1 MKKIFLL
8 LLITLCI
15 AGCDNTEQNIS
26 QGKTIGV
33 ALPNQIVQRW
43 IQDGDNIKAG
53 LEAKGYNVD
62 LKYAEDNVYTQTDQI
77 DTMIERGVNCLVISA
92 IDSNK
97 LHGVLE
103 KAKKKN
109 IPIIAY
115 DRLLMD
121 TDAVSYYATFDNK
134 GVGVLMGR
142 YVEDKLNLKDGAGPY
157 NIEFFAGSPTDNN
170 AHILNKGVFEV
181 LQPYIDKGQLKV
193 PSGQTDFNSICTL
206 RWSRAAAEE
215 RLEKILATYYNDN
228 VKLDAVIVATDIM
241 SSGIIS
247 TLESAGY
254 KDMPIITGQ
263 DAEIQAVRNIIA
275 GKQSMTV
282 FKDTRI
288 LADKCVNMVDSVLQG
303 KEPEINDST
312 SYDNHVYVVPSYLC
326 TPKSIDKDNY
336 KAELIDGGYY
346 TEDALNS

>member
-8 LLITLCI
+8 LLIILCM
-15 AGCDNTEQNIS
+15 AGCGNTEKTVQNN
-26 QGKTIGV
+26 KTIGV

-62 LKYAEDNVYTQTDQI
+62 LKYAEDNPYTQIEQI
-77 DTMIERGVNCLVISA
+77 DTMIERGADCLIISA

-97 LHGVLE
+97 LHQVLD

-109 IPIIAY
+109 IPVIAY

-134 GVGVLMGR
+134 GVGVLMAR
-142 YVEDKLNLKDGAGPY
+142 YIEDKLNLKSGEGSY
-157 NIEFFAGSPTDNN
+157 NIEFFAGSPNDNN
-170 AHILNKGVFEV
+170 AHILNNGVFEV

-193 PSGQTDFNSICTL
+193 PSGQTDFDLICTM
-206 RWSRAAAEE
+206 RWSRALAEE
-215 RLEKILATYYNDN
+215 RLANILATHYNEN
-228 VKLDAVIVATDIM
+228 TKLDAVIVATDIM
-241 SSGIIS
+241 SSGIIN
-247 TLESAGY
+247 TLENAGY
-254 KDMPIITGQ
+254 KTLPIVTGQ
-263 DAEIQAVRNIIA
+263 DAEVQAVKNIIA

-288 LADKCVNMVDSVLQG
+288 LANKCVDIVDAVLQG
-303 KEPEINDST
+303 REPEINDNT
-312 SYDNHVYVVPSYLC
+312 SYDNHVFVVPSYLC
-326 TPKSIDKDNY
+326 TPKVIDKNNY
-336 KAELIDGGYY
+336 KTELIDSGYY
-346 TEDALNS
+346 TEDVLNS